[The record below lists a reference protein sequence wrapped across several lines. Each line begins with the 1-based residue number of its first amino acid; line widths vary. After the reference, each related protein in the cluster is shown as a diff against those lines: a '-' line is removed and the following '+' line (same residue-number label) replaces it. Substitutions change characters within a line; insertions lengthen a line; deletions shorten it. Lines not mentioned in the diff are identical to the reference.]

1 MDKVTAAK
9 VFIDVAH
16 SESFTATA
24 ERLEMSR
31 SMVTRYVEAMEAW
44 LNTRL
49 LHRTTRK
56 VSLTTIGV
64 QYLAEIQQWVET
76 ADNIVNQIQPLG
88 EIRGSIR
95 LAVSMSFGHSQL
107 MAALTEFMAVHS
119 KVSIDVDIQDV
130 ATDLI
135 KNRIDLAIR
144 IASSPDPTLIGKPI
158 AKCHSVLVASEH
170 YLTTNSQIQTP
181 EDLLNHSCLGYKNF
195 ERHIWHLR
203 QEKEYRSVE
212 IKCRLTANEATALM
226 EAAVHGAG
234 ITMQPTYLVHSLI
247 QNGTLKQVLPS
258 WTPQSMDIFVLYPS
272 RRHLSP
278 AVRALID
285 FLADYFENKIW
296 NE

>member
-1 MDKVTAAK
+1 
-9 VFIDVAH
+9 
-16 SESFTATA
+16 
-24 ERLEMSR
+24 
-31 SMVTRYVEAMEAW
+31 
-44 LNTRL
+44 
-49 LHRTTRK
+49 
-56 VSLTTIGV
+56 
-64 QYLAEIQQWVET
+64 
-76 ADNIVNQIQPLG
+76 
-88 EIRGSIR
+88 
-95 LAVSMSFGHSQL
+95 MSFGHSQL

-203 QEKEYRSVE
+203 QEKEYHSVE

-234 ITMQPTYLVHSLI
+234 ITMQPTYLVHPLI